1 MHRNNYTK
9 ILFIFIIIVLCGGF
23 AMYSYS
29 IPVTN
34 KSKIQSI
41 DKEKLDNNTNDIDN
55 VSDVKIDS
63 NEIKEPY
70 KTPQE
75 IENNRLRKEIE
86 NEYDIQIMYGDEVDG
101 YNLLGHRP
109 VLLNDSKEV
118 NDYLIMIKDEL
129 KKYPYDFFSEIK
141 SYNLNLSIYLIKDL
155 PNSDVLGYT
164 DYDNRSKTI
173 ITVICEDNFR
183 NTLHH
188 EIMHFIDFYIN
199 KKDRFND
206 VIYTWSKL
214 NPVGYSYGTNEKSY
228 VYSETKKKE
237 SYFLNNYAQTNYLED
252 RAVLFGDIMS
262 NVVGKDCYVPGTP
275 LYKKI
280 DLLSQQLDKYFDCI
294 NYSLFP
300 Y

>member
-1 MHRNNYTK
+1 MHRKNYTK

-86 NEYDIQIMYGDEVDG
+86 NEYDIQIYYGNELKKYDVLSYSPE
-101 YNLLGHRP
+101 LLTDSEEIKEY
-109 VLLNDSKEV
+109 LNIL
-118 NDYLIMIKDEL
+118 NAEL
-129 KKYPYDFFSEIK
+129 KKYPEDFFKEMK
-141 SYNLNLSIYLIKDL
+141 TYNMELSLYLIKDL

-173 ITVICEDNFR
+173 ITIICEDNFR

-188 EIMHFIDFYIN
+188 EIMHFIDYYIN

-214 NPVGYSYGTNEKSY
+214 NPENYSYGTNEKSY
-228 VYSETKKKE
+228 VYSETKNKN